1 MPRSNEDMSSG
12 QEDGKIKTTINISK
26 EGIHKMDSE
35 GVSKVNKS
43 TGEGLFVPFTMTSKK
58 TGVSFSGS
66 ALGKAHLDEMK
77 SRHEPQGWDF
87 T

>member
-1 MPRSNEDMSSG
+1 MNPKKP
-12 QEDGKIKTTINISK
+12 QIKTTINISK

-35 GVSKVNKS
+35 GVSKVNES
-43 TGEGLFVPFTMTSKK
+43 TGEGLFVPFTMTHNK

-77 SRHEPQGWDF
+77 ERHGPRGWEF

>member
-1 MPRSNEDMSSG
+1 MNPKKP
-12 QEDGKIKTTINISK
+12 QIKTTINISK

-35 GVSKVNKS
+35 GVSKVNES
-43 TGEGLFVPFTMTSKK
+43 TGEGLFVPFTMTK
-58 TGVSFSGS
+58 GEVSFSGS

-77 SRHEPQGWDF
+77 ERHGPKGWEF